1 MDKRL
6 LGVFLIFE
14 LRPDSES
21 LWKSASDE
29 PIRFGDKAI
38 FRPKKLTWNL
48 SFWDFWSDK
57 KTPWCWGD
65 LDKRLLGADSA
76 LAPRSLLSR
85 SPQHQGVFLSD
96 HAPIVK
102 VPNFIPGVWSG
113 QKTPWCW
120 GDLGKRLLGARAE
133 SAPRSLLSRSPQH
146 QGVFWPDQKSQKL
159 KFQVSFLGLNIALS
173 PNMIGS
179 SEADFHKD

>member
-1 MDKRL
+1 MGKRL
-6 LGVFLIFE
+6 LGVFFIFE

-21 LWKSASDE
+21 MWKSASDE

-96 HAPIVK
+96 HAPISK
-102 VPNFIPGVWSG
+102 VPNVITGLWFG
-113 QKTPWCW
+113 QKTPWCQGW
-120 GDLGKRLLGARAE
+120 VSTKE
-133 SAPRSLLSRSPQH
+133 SFGQITPTPRSLLAQPKIPKTQISSQLFGPKYC
-146 QGVFWPDQKSQKL
+146 FIPKPDWIWS
-159 KFQVSFLGLNIALS
+159 
-173 PNMIGS
+173 
-179 SEADFHKD
+179 

>member
-1 MDKRL
+1 MEQQISL
-6 LGVFLIFE
+6 
-14 LRPDSES
+14 ES
-21 LWKSASDE
+21 LPLQWYGQKTPWCFFYFWVKTRFGILVKSASDE

-48 SFWDFWSDK
+48 SFWDF
-57 KTPWCWGD
+57 
-65 LDKRLLGADSA
+65 
-76 LAPRSLLSR
+76 
-85 SPQHQGVFLSD
+85 
-96 HAPIVK
+96 
-102 VPNFIPGVWSG
+102 WSG

-146 QGVFWPDQKSQKL
+146 QGVFLSDQKFQKL

-173 PNMIGS
+173 PNLIGS
-179 SEADFHKD
+179 SDADFHKDSESGLNSKLKKHQGVFFSILL